1 LCPLKQRDN
10 GDDDAA
16 FRAFRIFFQFFPS
29 PTCLE
34 PLNWTGRPNSRRCPF
49 PQIRRPPRNF
59 CHFFPFNAGIWQP
72 AKTTEKLHRRA
83 KPIPRI
89 SARETQRRL
98 ASNQPNWFSTA

>member
-49 PQIRRPPRNF
+49 PQIAGRPELLPL
-59 CHFFPFNAGIWQP
+59 FPVQWQP

-98 ASNQPNWFSTA
+98 ASDRPNWFSTAW